1 MKTDT
6 IFYRLFQTFPSL
18 FFELIDHLPQ
28 EAQSYQFASV
38 EVKQLAFRIDGI
50 FLPTENLPE
59 KPIYFVEV
67 QFQSDPQF
75 YSRFFSEIFLYLNQ
89 TKFSNNWRGV
99 VIYPS
104 RNLESQKTQRYEELL
119 NSQRTL
125 RIYLDELESPSPSL
139 TLATVQLIIAEETTA
154 IERGKVLIK
163 RTNEKI
169 ESEYSRRELLQLI
182 ETILVYK
189 LPKLSR
195 QEIETMFSLSDLRQT
210 KVYQEALE
218 EGRQEGRQEGLQ
230 EGLQE
235 GELKAKLESVPRLL
249 AVGLSIEQ
257 IAQALELT
265 VAQVQQ
271 AAQQ

>member
-1 MKTDT
+1 M
-6 IFYRLFQTFPSL
+6 
-18 FFELIDHLPQ
+18 
-28 EAQSYQFASV
+28 
-38 EVKQLAFRIDGI
+38 
-50 FLPTENLPE
+50 
-59 KPIYFVEV
+59 
-67 QFQSDPQF
+67 
-75 YSRFFSEIFLYLNQ
+75 
-89 TKFSNNWRGV
+89 
-99 VIYPS
+99 
-104 RNLESQKTQRYEELL
+104 L
-119 NSQRTL
+119 NSNRTF

-163 RTNEKI
+163 RTNEEI
-169 ESEYSRRELLQLI
+169 EDERPRRELLQLI

-218 EGRQEGRQEGLQ
+218 EGRQEGRQEG
-230 EGLQE
+230 
-235 GELKAKLESVPRLL
+235 ELKAKLESVPRLL
-249 AVGLSIEQ
+249 AIGLSVEQ

-265 VAQVQQ
+265 VAQVRQ